1 MKLRGRVVTPSGI
14 VPDGVVRIDD
24 GRIAD
29 VTPALST
36 DTDQTAAWILPGFVD
51 IHVHGGGGHTFTTGN
66 PDEALATAQF
76 HRRHGTTTML
86 ASLVTAPPAQTREAV
101 AALAELV
108 HSGDLAGVHLEG
120 PYLSTARCGAHNPA
134 YLRDPD
140 PAELSELLPWSLSR
154 RSCPARSPRSD
165 SCVPM
170 AWSPRS
176 ATPTPPTNRRRPRS
190 RQAPAS
196 PPICATRCGRC
207 TTGTPARSWP
217 CLTPRAWCVNRSRT
231 GSTCTT
237 ACSRTRYAR
246 LALAGWRWSRTRW
259 RRPACPTASTN
270 SAGWRSGWPAGR
282 SGWRRPARLPAAR
295 SPWTLRCAT
304 PSRVDCPWW
313 MP

>member
-140 PAELSELLPWSLSR
+140 PAELSELLALGVVRVVTIAPELPGALTAIR
-154 RSCPARSPRSD
+154 QLRAHGVVAAVGHTD
-165 SCVPM
+165 
-170 AWSPRS
+170 
-176 ATPTPPTNRRRPRS
+176 ATYEQT
-190 RQAPAS
+190 QA
-196 PPICATRCGRC
+196 
-207 TTGTPARSWP
+207 
-217 CLTPRAWCVNRSRT
+217 
-231 GSTCTT
+231 
-237 ACSRTRYAR
+237 
-246 LALAGWRWSRTRW
+246 
-259 RRPACPTASTN
+259 
-270 SAGWRSGWPAGR
+270 
-282 SGWRRPARLPAAR
+282 
-295 SPWTLRCAT
+295 
-304 PSRVDCPWW
+304 
-313 MP
+313 